1 LIKDVKKMSK
11 GQKLWKKAK
20 KIIPN
25 GNMLLSKNPDQFLP
39 GEWPSYFKKAKGC
52 EVWDLDG
59 RKYFDV
65 SIMGIGTNILG
76 YGNKVVDDAVK
87 NVIKN
92 GNMSTLN
99 CEEEVELA
107 KKLIT
112 MHKWADM
119 AKFAR
124 SGGEAN
130 AIAIRIARAATKKD
144 KIAVCGYHGWHD
156 WYLSSNLS
164 NKKNLDNH
172 LLPDL
177 NIAGVPKVLANT
189 VLPFKYND
197 IAGLEKI
204 VKKHKLAA
212 IKMEVSRNILPNDN
226 FLESVRKIADQNKIV
241 LIFDECTSGFRE
253 CYGGLHIKYGVDP
266 DIAMFG
272 KALGN
277 GYAITAIIGK
287 EKFMNAANE
296 TFISS
301 TFWTERIG
309 PAAAL
314 ATLLEMKKIK
324 SWEKISKIGNFVATS
339 WIKLASKHDLDIS
352 VNGLDSIKSFTFN
365 NKHNLIYKTYITQ
378 ELLKEGFLAN
388 NAFYASIAH
397 NKNILSNYIEILDH
411 VFKKIKSF
419 ENIKNPIEVLD
430 GPVCETGFKRMN

>member
-1 LIKDVKKMSK
+1 MSK